1 MVGRSS
7 AIASAL
13 VLLFILPLAAS
24 SISPL
29 EQGKGGLDAD
39 GKWTLSVESELH
51 AEWWTHW
58 SRDKDS
64 DSLDDRL
71 EWLLGQSVE
80 VQQDW
85 WRRAPEG
92 SARIFVD
99 YNHHPTDAD
108 VSALEELGVQVT
120 FRPKYLDTVSAT
132 APFSSILSENG
143 ILSLPGVVMIEDLGL
158 AEPNMHEAAPNMGVD
173 QVWNDFG
180 FDGTGSVVAILDTGV
195 RGDHEGL
202 NDMDDEPF
210 TMGCEQPDPD
220 PTNPNPIP
228 IDCDPKI
235 IAFYDSVFTDSEQ
248 DPSTSYDSG
257 THGSHVAGIAA
268 GTGGGQADPTSGLKY
283 IGAAPGAFLIN
294 LLACCD
300 GDIEDVIQGAQWAI
314 ENKDKYGI
322 DIVTS
327 SLGEQ
332 QLEIHFDNDGSS
344 TWSRQMD
351 SVVEAGIITTL
362 SAGNEFGGATF
373 AGCNTIDSPGDANLP
388 VTVASLDKDLG
399 LAIYSS
405 RGYTSDGRVKPD
417 VATIGS
423 SIMAPDAA
431 TSDGY
436 TSKSG
441 TSMATPLMAGIA
453 ALMVEANPDI
463 TPAEFK
469 DIISAHSIERDLQLL
484 DDPGFNDCSILETR
498 PDNEFGFGQADPLAF
513 VEAAGSIDRSLNVSM
528 DVETLQQIGNE
539 SYISGT
545 ASGVAPGMGLVEVR
559 VGGGTWKG
567 AADLSGDWSLW
578 RGKLDPHDSSGNS
591 TIYARLVVTEDSI
604 SPIDSRRVV
613 LVDGVVSSSSSGG
626 LTELS
631 SSVFWF
637 PFLVAIGI
645 IGTVSVRERWITK
658 IRGEEGAIM
667 TENRGIYTITSK
679 VGSALDPRLIP
690 GRWNSARD
698 SWVDGESLADNQ
710 FRRYV
715 SLSILYTAQGLPQG
729 FTYVAFPA
737 FLAVN
742 DVSPVDIAAL
752 WAAIALPWTFKFVWG
767 PMVDGIQAP
776 SYGRRRPWILF
787 AQTGMVVTLGALL
800 FVSNLAESIQL
811 VTLVLFIHNLF
822 SSLQDVGVDA
832 LAVDVLQPDE
842 VAKANGFMFAAKRAG
857 YILGGAILGIM
868 ATKFGIKSA
877 IVIQLPLLLIIMA
890 LPLFLRERSGDR
902 LFPWDRNTS
911 TSLWKDDSEET
922 PEDAPD
928 VEIPWSEDDDDPYR
942 AANWAAKNLVSKH
955 ITLPAAMLW
964 LTITATLLGM
974 AIYIVGVLVYSDW
987 QDRPLLFMD
996 IVNFGVIAISLIVL
1010 MQLSQKLGV
1019 RLPMVPNV
1027 LSGSMTGPAITTY
1040 NIVKGF
1046 SLRSSFLLIFLC
1058 LLSELYLFVD
1068 PIILDIFINE
1078 AGWEMDKYSAVMGGI
1093 VIAFLMAGQLIGG
1106 FLGDRFGVREVA
1118 MIGFTLLALAN
1129 AGLAILQDYWGN
1141 TTIMVAY
1148 LCLRAII
1155 NGLAWISIISVSMRL
1170 TYSKAG
1176 GTQFTAYMS
1185 MFNLSGVIALSLTG
1199 KAIEIMDY
1207 ISALYLGAG
1216 LTLMTVLFLVF
1227 VDPDECDR
1235 VLEGRLGGDQE
1246 IDGDLGETPDGWW
1259 EEGDGEVVP
1268 SS

>member
-300 GDIEDVIQGAQWAI
+300 GDIVDVIQGAQWAI

-441 TSMATPLMAGIA
+441 TSMATPPHGG
-453 ALMVEANPDI
+453 NC
-463 TPAEFK
+463 
-469 DIISAHSIERDLQLL
+469 
-484 DDPGFNDCSILETR
+484 CS
-498 PDNEFGFGQADPLAF
+498 DG
-513 VEAAGSIDRSLNVSM
+513 
-528 DVETLQQIGNE
+528 
-539 SYISGT
+539 
-545 ASGVAPGMGLVEVR
+545 
-559 VGGGTWKG
+559 
-567 AADLSGDWSLW
+567 
-578 RGKLDPHDSSGNS
+578 RG
-591 TIYARLVVTEDSI
+591 
-604 SPIDSRRVV
+604 
-613 LVDGVVSSSSSGG
+613 
-626 LTELS
+626 
-631 SSVFWF
+631 
-637 PFLVAIGI
+637 
-645 IGTVSVRERWITK
+645 
-658 IRGEEGAIM
+658 
-667 TENRGIYTITSK
+667 
-679 VGSALDPRLIP
+679 
-690 GRWNSARD
+690 
-698 SWVDGESLADNQ
+698 
-710 FRRYV
+710 
-715 SLSILYTAQGLPQG
+715 
-729 FTYVAFPA
+729 
-737 FLAVN
+737 
-742 DVSPVDIAAL
+742 
-752 WAAIALPWTFKFVWG
+752 
-767 PMVDGIQAP
+767 
-776 SYGRRRPWILF
+776 
-787 AQTGMVVTLGALL
+787 
-800 FVSNLAESIQL
+800 
-811 VTLVLFIHNLF
+811 
-822 SSLQDVGVDA
+822 
-832 LAVDVLQPDE
+832 
-842 VAKANGFMFAAKRAG
+842 
-857 YILGGAILGIM
+857 
-868 ATKFGIKSA
+868 
-877 IVIQLPLLLIIMA
+877 
-890 LPLFLRERSGDR
+890 
-902 LFPWDRNTS
+902 
-911 TSLWKDDSEET
+911 
-922 PEDAPD
+922 
-928 VEIPWSEDDDDPYR
+928 
-942 AANWAAKNLVSKH
+942 
-955 ITLPAAMLW
+955 
-964 LTITATLLGM
+964 
-974 AIYIVGVLVYSDW
+974 
-987 QDRPLLFMD
+987 
-996 IVNFGVIAISLIVL
+996 
-1010 MQLSQKLGV
+1010 
-1019 RLPMVPNV
+1019 
-1027 LSGSMTGPAITTY
+1027 
-1040 NIVKGF
+1040 
-1046 SLRSSFLLIFLC
+1046 
-1058 LLSELYLFVD
+1058 
-1068 PIILDIFINE
+1068 
-1078 AGWEMDKYSAVMGGI
+1078 
-1093 VIAFLMAGQLIGG
+1093 
-1106 FLGDRFGVREVA
+1106 
-1118 MIGFTLLALAN
+1118 
-1129 AGLAILQDYWGN
+1129 
-1141 TTIMVAY
+1141 
-1148 LCLRAII
+1148 
-1155 NGLAWISIISVSMRL
+1155 
-1170 TYSKAG
+1170 
-1176 GTQFTAYMS
+1176 
-1185 MFNLSGVIALSLTG
+1185 
-1199 KAIEIMDY
+1199 
-1207 ISALYLGAG
+1207 
-1216 LTLMTVLFLVF
+1216 
-1227 VDPDECDR
+1227 
-1235 VLEGRLGGDQE
+1235 
-1246 IDGDLGETPDGWW
+1246 
-1259 EEGDGEVVP
+1259 
-1268 SS
+1268 